1 MMTSVCVFAKKKL
14 AICAWRGVTVS
25 VLSVLC
31 CELNKYF
38 VKPPEVHS
46 LLRVPG
52 RRREK
57 SRSLTGDGDWTI
69 PAVASSLL
77 QCQTL
82 TDQSTV
88 SGRCLN
94 CCYPTDC
101 VWESQIS
108 PSQPWLMMSLA
119 RKEYLLSAPSS
130 FIYRLVIKECSR
142 LSKKLC
148 CTLFGFSRSVWSMM
162 GLERWEH

>member
-1 MMTSVCVFAKKKL
+1 MTVNDDLSLCFCV
-14 AICAWRGVTVS
+14 
-25 VLSVLC
+25 
-31 CELNKYF
+31 NKYF

-52 RRREK
+52 RRKEK
-57 SRSLTGDGDWTI
+57 TRSLTGDGDWTI
-69 PAVASSLL
+69 PAVTSSLL

-88 SGRCLN
+88 SGRRLN
-94 CCYPTDC
+94 CCYRTDC

-108 PSQPWLMMSLA
+108 NSQPWLMRSLA

-142 LSKKLC
+142 LSQKLC
-148 CTLFGFSRSVWSMM
+148 CTLFGFPRSVFNMV
-162 GLERWEH
+162 GLERLSAPSSMINCNF